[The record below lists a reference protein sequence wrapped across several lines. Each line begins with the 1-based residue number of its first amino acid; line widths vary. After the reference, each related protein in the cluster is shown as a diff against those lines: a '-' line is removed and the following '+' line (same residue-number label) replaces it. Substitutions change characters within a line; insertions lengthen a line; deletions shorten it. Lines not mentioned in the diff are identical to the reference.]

1 MLISSSKADYMRAWL
16 NYSLRKLFGVNCEGS
31 LIDYSCELANDPPKE
46 RVNLRS
52 PHVWWPIM
60 RLVLTAFTPCI

>member
-31 LIDYSCELANDPPKE
+31 LIDYSCELANDPQGE
-46 RVNLRS
+46 G
-52 PHVWWPIM
+52 
-60 RLVLTAFTPCI
+60 

>member
-1 MLISSSKADYMRAWL
+1 MRAWL

-52 PHVWWPIM
+52 PCLVANYET
-60 RLVLTAFTPCI
+60 RLDSFYTMHIAPHTSPCHA